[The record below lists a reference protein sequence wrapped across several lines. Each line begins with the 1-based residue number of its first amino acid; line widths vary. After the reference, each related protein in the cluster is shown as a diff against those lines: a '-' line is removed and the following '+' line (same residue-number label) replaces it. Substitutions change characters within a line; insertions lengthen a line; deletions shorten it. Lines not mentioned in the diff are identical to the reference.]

1 MRIRWLA
8 LAAVLA
14 FAPAARAGEPIDLKV
29 LYAGNPGSDREA
41 DFKAFLAEHFT
52 GVGMT
57 DYRRFR
63 ESDAKGYDVVIF
75 DWTSIYARDAQGKIK
90 EGPEM
95 KIISPPPPKIAETY
109 SRPTIMI
116 GAMAGEATVP
126 LKLKIDWL

>member
-14 FAPAARAGEPIDLKV
+14 FAPAVRAGEPINLKV
-29 LYAGNPGSDREA
+29 LYAGNPGSDRES

-52 GVGMT
+52 AVGAI

-75 DWTSIYARDAQGKIK
+75 DWTSIYARDANGKIK

-95 KIISPPPPKIAETY
+95 RIISPPSPNIAETY

-116 GAMAGEATVP
+116 GAMAGEATRP